1 MKATAAMIGFCLRQG
16 IDVEEVRSDK
26 RDTKHVRQRRKVA
39 RYLRNEGFS
48 YPDIAHAMQKHHTS
62 IMNLLCDKL
71 QKKKKKTYLHV
82 MEIKNGK

>member
-39 RYLRNEGFS
+39 RYLRNEGFLILIS
-48 YPDIAHAMQKHHTS
+48 PMQCKST
-62 IMNLLCDKL
+62 I
-71 QKKKKKTYLHV
+71 QA
-82 MEIKNGK
+82 